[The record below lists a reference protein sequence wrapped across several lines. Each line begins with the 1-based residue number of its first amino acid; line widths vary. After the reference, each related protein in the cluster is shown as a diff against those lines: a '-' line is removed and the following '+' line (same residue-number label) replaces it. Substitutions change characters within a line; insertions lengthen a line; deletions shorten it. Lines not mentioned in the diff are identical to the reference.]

1 MPFFREHTK
10 WGYLP
15 ITDSRMTR
23 FNITLQRGVD
33 FVLESLGRQWG
44 GELFVPKIPSYRVT
58 DVATAVAPELEQRIV
73 GIRPGE
79 KLDEEMIT
87 TTDAISTIE
96 FDDYYVIL
104 PSFKVWD
111 VDEFINK
118 SSETPGRRCE

>member
-1 MPFFREHTK
+1 M
-10 WGYLP
+10 
-15 ITDSRMTR
+15 
-23 FNITLQRGVD
+23 
-33 FVLESLGRQWG
+33 
-44 GELFVPKIPSYRVT
+44 PKIPSYRVT

-118 SSETPGRRCE
+118 SSETPGRRCEYGFQYNSGTNGDFLSVEQIRELMETSL